1 MPMYDQY
8 SNYRAFVAIIPPQE
22 VRSHLRD
29 INRKLKKISRNF
41 RFVAIDQLHITLQF
55 LGNSVS
61 GQSIAQVE
69 EQLSSFAKDQQPFE
83 VTIDKLNF
91 GFPGQNIASLLYY
104 DLREDRE
111 LRNFVTGL
119 HDGLKSLGLG
129 DVKRKKDHAKLINH
143 LTIARTKHD
152 MNRSF
157 TREVNELISK
167 LEIQPLS
174 FEVSEIQILSS
185 VFKDNKSTYSVL
197 STIPLSSF
205 S

>member
-1 MPMYDQY
+1 MYDQY
-8 SNYRAFVAIIPPQE
+8 SNYRAFVTIIPPQE

-41 RFVAIDQLHITLQF
+41 RFVAIDQLHLTLQF

-119 HDGLKSLGLG
+119 HDGLKTLDLG